1 MENASLENGDFAIGN
16 FGFDFFTS
24 ENGTLC
30 FEQKTAMA
38 KEEPDKY
45 DQIMALDCKGFIV
58 PLYSQSALLKQIVL
72 PSLCIVICM
81 LGLCGNGLVIFCSMF
96 LNSSSKTC
104 TDVYVANLAVADF
117 IFVSTIPFWAFDLIQ
132 DEWIFGNAACRMF
145 SYITFLNMSSSI
157 LPRIENYKFFY
168 QMVHVT

>member
-1 MENASLENGDFAIGN
+1 MHRDLHARPVRERPRHFLLDVPQQQQQDMHGYVTVSHG
-16 FGFDFFTS
+16 TS
-24 ENGTLC
+24 C
-30 FEQKTAMA
+30 
-38 KEEPDKY
+38 Y
-45 DQIMALDCKGFIV
+45 ALFIYAYAY
-58 PLYSQSALLKQIVL
+58 L
-72 PSLCIVICM
+72 
-81 LGLCGNGLVIFCSMF
+81 
-96 LNSSSKTC
+96 
-104 TDVYVANLAVADF
+104 DVYVANLAVADF